1 MKVVVLCGGLG
12 TRLREET
19 EFRPKPMVEIG
30 GRPILWHIMKMYAH
44 YGMREFILCLGY
56 RGNMIKDY
64 FLNYEAMNNDFRI
77 SLGRKSHIEFMG
89 AHQEQDF
96 TVTLAD
102 TGLETMTG
110 GRLQRV
116 ARYLADDD
124 TFLLTYGD
132 GLSDVNIH
140 SLIEFHKSHGKA
152 ATVTSVP
159 PISRFGVLETN
170 AQGKVERFAEK
181 PRANGLISAG
191 FFVLNR
197 RIFDY
202 LTGPDCIL
210 EREPMERLA
219 RDGQLMAYRHDG
231 FFFAM
236 DTFREY
242 QHLNELWAS
251 EKTPWKVWTDE
262 SDRNKK
268 PMAKAKKAGAE

>member
-30 GRPILWHIMKMYAH
+30 GHPILWHIMKIYAH
-44 YGMREFILCLGY
+44 YGMRDFILCLGY

-77 SLGRKSHIEFMG
+77 CLGRQSHIEFMG

-116 ARYLADDD
+116 SRYLVDDD
-124 TFLLTYGD
+124 TFVLTYGD

-140 SLIEFHKSHGKA
+140 SLIAYHKSHGKI

-159 PISRFGVLETN
+159 PISRFGVLEADT
-170 AQGKVERFAEK
+170 QGRVERFTEK
-181 PRANGLISAG
+181 PKANGLISAG
-191 FFVLNR
+191 YFVFHR

-202 LTGPDCIL
+202 LTGPECIL
-210 EREPMERLA
+210 EREPLERLA
-219 RDGQLMAYRHDG
+219 REGQLMAYRHDG
-231 FFFAM
+231 FFYAM

-242 QHLNELWAS
+242 QYLNELWAGANV
-251 EKTPWKVWTDE
+251 PWKVWADV
-262 SDRNKK
+262 SDQNRGTN
-268 PMAKAKKAGAE
+268 AAAKKAGAQ

>member
-19 EFRPKPMVEIG
+19 EFRPKPMVEVG
-30 GRPILWHIMKMYAH
+30 GRPILWHIMKIYAH

-64 FLNYEAMNNDFRI
+64 FLNYEAMNNDVRI
-77 SLGRKSHIEFMG
+77 SLGRKSHVEFMG

-102 TGLETMTG
+102 TGLNTMTG

-116 ARYLADDD
+116 ARYLEDDD

-132 GLSDVNIH
+132 GLSDVNIR
-140 SLIEFHKSHGKA
+140 SLIEFHKTHGKI

-159 PISRFGVLETN
+159 PVSRFGVLDAD
-170 AQGKVERFAEK
+170 AQGRVERFMEK
-181 PRANGLISAG
+181 PKANGLISAG
-191 FFVLNR
+191 FFVFSR

-202 LTGPDCIL
+202 LNGPECIL
-210 EREPMERLA
+210 ELEPMERLA
-219 RDGQLMAYRHDG
+219 REGQLMAYRHDG
-231 FFFAM
+231 FFYAM
-236 DTFREY
+236 DTYREY

-251 EKTPWKVWTDE
+251 EKTPWKVW
-262 SDRNKK
+262 SDSGERSQ
-268 PMAKAKKAGAE
+268 PALSVAKKAGV

>member
-64 FLNYEAMNNDFRI
+64 FLNYEAMNSDFRI
-77 SLGRKSHIEFMG
+77 CLGRKSHIEFMG

-96 TVTLAD
+96 AVTLAD

-116 ARYLADDD
+116 ARYLEDDD

-140 SLIEFHKSHGKA
+140 QPA
-152 ATVTSVP
+152 
-159 PISRFGVLETN
+159 
-170 AQGKVERFAEK
+170 
-181 PRANGLISAG
+181 
-191 FFVLNR
+191 
-197 RIFDY
+197 
-202 LTGPDCIL
+202 
-210 EREPMERLA
+210 RLSSPA
-219 RDGQLMAYRHDG
+219 RHDS
-231 FFFAM
+231 
-236 DTFREY
+236 RPSPPSRRSR
-242 QHLNELWAS
+242 AS
-251 EKTPWKVWTDE
+251 ACWKPT
-262 SDRNKK
+262 R
-268 PMAKAKKAGAE
+268 KARCSASWKNPRPTA